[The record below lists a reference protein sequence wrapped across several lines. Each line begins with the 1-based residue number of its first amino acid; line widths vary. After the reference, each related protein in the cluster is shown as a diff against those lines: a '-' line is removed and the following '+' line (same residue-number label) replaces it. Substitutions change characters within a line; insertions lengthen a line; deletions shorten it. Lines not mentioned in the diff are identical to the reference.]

1 MPIFEKIKR
10 VLKSNI
16 NDLLDHVEDPEM
28 ILDQLLEDM
37 RHELK
42 DAKGQ
47 IAAAVLD
54 GNKLEVQHKENLE
67 SAEKWEKR
75 AIVFIQNGDDT
86 RAREALRRKRS
97 FSELAEVYH
106 KQLEVQKESVSA
118 LKDGLAT
125 LESKIE
131 EAEHKRNLLIT
142 RKKRA
147 EAEKAI
153 HQTVAKLTDADATNA
168 FERIQG
174 KIFDS
179 EAEVEAMSE
188 IQNLSSAESS
198 LFKPDPNDEIDDE
211 LAQLKAKLKQ

>member
-16 NDLLDHVEDPEM
+16 NDLLAHVEDPEM

-37 RHELK
+37 RNELK
-42 DAKGQ
+42 EAKGQ
-47 IAAAVLD
+47 IASAVLD

-75 AIVFIQNGDDT
+75 AVVFVQNGDDT

-106 KQLEVQKESVSA
+106 KQLEAQKESISA
-118 LKDGLAT
+118 LKEGLAT
-125 LESKIE
+125 LESKIA
-131 EAEHKRNLLIT
+131 EAEHQRNLLIA

-147 EAEKAI
+147 EAEKKI
-153 HQTVAKLTDADATNA
+153 LQTTARLNDAEATNA
-168 FERIQG
+168 FERIED
-174 KIFDS
+174 KVFDS
-179 EAEVEAMSE
+179 EVEAEAMSE
-188 IQNLSSAESS
+188 IQNLSADSS
-198 LFKPDPNDEIDDE
+198 PFHPDSNDEIDDE
-211 LAQLKAKLKQ
+211 LAKLKAKLKQ

>member
-10 VLKSNI
+10 VLRSNI
-16 NDLLDHVEDPEM
+16 NDLLDHVEDPER

-42 DAKGQ
+42 EAKVQ
-47 IAAAVLD
+47 IAAAIWD
-54 GNKLEVQHKENLE
+54 GNKLEAQHKENLE
-67 SAEKWEKR
+67 SAEKWEER
-75 AIVFIQNGDDT
+75 AIVFIQNGDDA

-97 FSELAEVYH
+97 FSELADGYH
-106 KQLEVQKESVSA
+106 KQLEVQKESISA
-118 LKDGLAT
+118 LKSGLAT
-125 LESKIE
+125 LEDKIE
-131 EAEHKRNLLIT
+131 EAEQKRNLLIS

-153 HQTVAKLTDADATNA
+153 HQTVAKLSDADATNA
-168 FERIQG
+168 FERIQE

-179 EAEVEAMSE
+179 EAEAEAMSE
-188 IQNLSSAESS
+188 MQNLSAKNS

-211 LAQLKAKLKQ
+211 LAKLKAKLKQ